1 MIDLL
6 KLKVLLNKLKNYQSR
21 MDAVYETKEM
31 LNSIKITGYN
41 YDLDSR
47 IRYLDN
53 NNIKV
58 KYKGL

>member
-31 LNSIKITGYN
+31 LNSIKLTGYN

>member
-21 MDAVYETKEM
+21 MVAVYETKEM
-31 LNSIKITGYN
+31 LNSIKLTGYN